1 VSPFALDLQQ
11 LAFAILHDGLQDLK
25 DSGTPYGPEFFPS
38 ELKAKLILVQ
48 VRQFFSKSPPF
59 WASTAGGANGCRL
72 PLAMV
77 VIALLFQLSSVVDAQ
92 VSKPL
97 WRICGRHE
105 LPVGIELHASGR
117 LRGLDEL
124 VETHVPLPRMSQVIL
139 GQFRKAAVAIYFFN
153 MTPACVSDPKQ
164 SFFVNQLENHGREMS
179 CVSEAGGGEGKGVE
193 GMGVEGRQS

>member
-1 VSPFALDLQQ
+1 LALDLQQ

-25 DSGTPYGPEFFPS
+25 DAGTPYCREFFLS
-38 ELKAKLILVQ
+38 ELKAKVILVQ
-48 VRQFFSKSPPF
+48 VKQFLGKSPPVVIC
-59 WASTAGGANGCRL
+59 ASTTGGANGCRL
-72 PLAMV
+72 VLAV
-77 VIALLFQLSSVVDAQ
+77 PIALLFQLSSVVDAQ

-97 WRICGRHE
+97 WRTCVLHA
-105 LPVGIELHASGR
+105 LPVGIKLHASDS
-117 LRGLDEL
+117 LRGPREL
-124 VETHVPLPRMSQVIL
+124 VETHVPVPRMSQVIL